1 MTNPA
6 TLILLTTRIGS
17 RSAVTRLNQSWHV
30 HKGEP
35 KRRRARA
42 GTCSRIVEP
51 GARNGTPSV
60 PVESKASP
68 LLVILHYLLKNN
80 IRIYEDVMCRNDCPP
95 SPFWRLGTT
104 SRGGGQTW

>member
-35 KRRRARA
+35 KRRKA
-42 GTCSRIVEP
+42 GLEPRPPRIVEP
-51 GARNGTPSV
+51 GAKSADTRAAVTD
-60 PVESKASP
+60 ASL

-80 IRIYEDVMCRNDCPP
+80 RGFIDDVMCRSRCPP
-95 SPFWRLGTT
+95 SASADKTKST
-104 SRGGGQTW
+104 VGGN